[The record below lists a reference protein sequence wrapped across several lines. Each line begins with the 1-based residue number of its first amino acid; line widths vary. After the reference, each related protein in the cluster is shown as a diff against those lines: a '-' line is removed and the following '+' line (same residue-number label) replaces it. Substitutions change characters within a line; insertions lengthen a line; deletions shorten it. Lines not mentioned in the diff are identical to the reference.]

1 VPIDLT
7 GDMGFVSPPG
17 DPRGGNARIPDE
29 VRAAVFTL
37 AKVGDVASD
46 PVASGGKFY
55 VVKLGAKTDAHD
67 RTLQDAERTIR
78 VRLAQDKI
86 HEKQDA
92 MLDELRKQFPVKID
106 DAALATVK
114 VDLPSVDAGSLPR

>member
-1 VPIDLT
+1 
-7 GDMGFVSPPG
+7 M
-17 DPRGGNARIPDE
+17 
-29 VRAAVFTL
+29 RAAVFTL